1 VTPLASRFPR
11 LTPTLAALAI
21 ALVAVGPAAASGW
34 GSTAKPKVK
43 APKSGSE
50 YDGTHK
56 LVLYISGKSIEIVAF
71 NFRCGHTTGRTS
83 LNDIPLKKTKKGY
96 RFAIKAHGSITFADG
111 RPDENGAVNI
121 SGRFGRRAK
130 RVAGHFRVKSPSCG
144 NTGVVAWKA
153 AVKV

>member
-1 VTPLASRFPR
+1 MPRASRFPR
-11 LTPTLAALAI
+11 LAALLAAAAVTLA
-21 ALVAVGPAAASGW
+21 PAAAPVAAS
-34 GSTAKPKVK
+34 KPKVK

-50 YDGTHK
+50 YDGNHK
-56 LVLYISGKSIEIVAF
+56 LVLYISGKSIELVAF
-71 NFRCGHTTGRTS
+71 NFRCGETTGRTS

-111 RPDENGAVNI
+111 RPDENGAVSI

-130 RVAGHFRVKSPSCG
+130 SVAGHFRVKSPSCG

-153 AVKV
+153 SVKA

>member
-1 VTPLASRFPR
+1 MYVGVVSPGSRFLR
-11 LTPTLAALAI
+11 LAAMLAVLALALTPAA
-21 ALVAVGPAAASGW
+21 VAAAHQ
-34 GSTAKPKVK
+34 PKVK

-50 YDGTHK
+50 YDGNHK
-56 LVLYISGKSIEIVAF
+56 LVIYISGKSIELVAF
-71 NFRCGHTTGRTS
+71 NFRCGDTTGRTS

-111 RPDENGAVNI
+111 RPDENGAINI

-153 AVKV
+153 SVKA